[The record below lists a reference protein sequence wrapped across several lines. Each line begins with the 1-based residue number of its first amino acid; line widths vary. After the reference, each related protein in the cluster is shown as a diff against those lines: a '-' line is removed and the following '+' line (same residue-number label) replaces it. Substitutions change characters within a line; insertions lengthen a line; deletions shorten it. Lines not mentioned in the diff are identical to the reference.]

1 MFSIQDLVASV
12 VWLRCR
18 FSIWQ
23 ITEVIV
29 MSLFYLCFYL
39 SVIFNIEVKVLD
51 MHIETVDTSLW
62 ETFLQNLLYSPLPPQ
77 KRRFFWWSHVVF
89 KFFETFQIFK
99 GKLSVFRLSK
109 VHFQCSV
116 SIRQKNDIHLV
127 LQVWMGFLAMFYFD
141 HEVQPG
147 LEKSFQIFFFLISMI
162 LCKILISQVLIFQW

>member
-1 MFSIQDLVASV
+1 MVMFSIQDLVASV

-51 MHIETVDTSLW
+51 MDIETVDTSLW

-89 KFFETFQIFK
+89 KFFETFQLFK

-109 VHFQCSV
+109 IHFQCSM
-116 SIRQKNDIHLV
+116 SIRQKNDIHLGVTSLNGISGYV
-127 LQVWMGFLAMFYFD
+127 LFWPWGPTWTWEIFSY
-141 HEVQPG
+141 
-147 LEKSFQIFFFLISMI
+147 FFF
-162 LCKILISQVLIFQW
+162 